1 MANLKAV
8 KRKMSKWGALGN
20 AFLSVVLAV
29 SLMPSYAAFGDD
41 GQVNSDTSAQQSA
54 DVQAQDGE
62 SDAAGQ
68 EQVAAGV
75 RADDESLEA
84 VAEDKDTVQHE
95 VNNESSDAG
104 EDPDDAESA
113 AIYAPDGDKGES
125 GSGQEDA
132 TEVYSAEAAVAYGQ
146 HLLTRAVANSVADA
160 SNPNTTV
167 ELGKYAPG
175 TYTITANLF
184 IPKALNPFVALQA
197 YCTNPMNPLGVVEDS
212 GLDSVSVTGVSDYP
226 MTSNATLVVNED
238 DTLDLT
244 IPIANPVFTIQ
255 GIGSGDGVSVAST
268 TTRSGSY
275 GPTGA
280 NGEITRVDHT
290 SRISSVTLKIAKDS
304 GFTNDGS
311 NGYMITGC
319 TQYPTILGVDWHVD
333 MGLTLDMSGVAK
345 SAKYASD
352 PTANQLTYNGYEQ
365 QGVAYDAE
373 KCDVVS
379 GSVVGTNAGGYSAV
393 IKPKEGFK
401 WLDGSDGERTVDWS
415 IAKAK
420 LSRTYETV
428 VACGLATT
436 AQEVVDK
443 LPSADEV
450 NSKLHYEGFVGS
462 DTLESLGDLD
472 TRTFSSWNLGNLEYA
487 LWMPDLFPLK
497 TLVPTAL
504 TGEFEGGG
512 TELDNYEI
520 ETKAVAHISLCAA

>member
-1 MANLKAV
+1 MPI
-8 KRKMSKWGALGN
+8 R
-20 AFLSVVLAV
+20 
-29 SLMPSYAAFGDD
+29 SLRFS
-41 GQVNSDTSAQQSA
+41 
-54 DVQAQDGE
+54 
-62 SDAAGQ
+62 
-68 EQVAAGV
+68 
-75 RADDESLEA
+75 
-84 VAEDKDTVQHE
+84 
-95 VNNESSDAG
+95 
-104 EDPDDAESA
+104 
-113 AIYAPDGDKGES
+113 
-125 GSGQEDA
+125 
-132 TEVYSAEAAVAYGQ
+132 
-146 HLLTRAVANSVADA
+146 
-160 SNPNTTV
+160 
-167 ELGKYAPG
+167 
-175 TYTITANLF
+175 
-184 IPKALNPFVALQA
+184 
-197 YCTNPMNPLGVVEDS
+197 
-212 GLDSVSVTGVSDYP
+212 
-226 MTSNATLVVNED
+226 
-238 DTLDLT
+238 
-244 IPIANPVFTIQ
+244 
-255 GIGSGDGVSVAST
+255 IGSGDGVSVAST

-450 NSKLHYEGFVGS
+450 NPNFITRVLLEAIRSNRSAIWIPERFPPGIWATWN
-462 DTLESLGDLD
+462 TLSGCLIC
-472 TRTFSSWNLGNLEYA
+472 S
-487 LWMPDLFPLK
+487 P
-497 TLVPTAL
+497 
-504 TGEFEGGG
+504 
-512 TELDNYEI
+512 
-520 ETKAVAHISLCAA
+520 